1 MYFHVLRISNPGR
14 LRFAAVAADRV
25 DVLNNRRLTAVLPC
39 ALAALLVVAAACS
52 TSVSGPGGAASNGTS
67 SGSTATGTGAPA
79 KAWVADDLH
88 VVSQVAATD
97 QEALV
102 TAQDKDGTLEGTA
115 LDTAT
120 GKVLWQHANTPAD
133 GIQGVGILAPAPVKR
148 SGGWLAVEIEDAGG
162 KVALGDPYAYVAR
175 DSRTGKQVWRHPVSD
190 TSTFIPCGNL
200 FCFDTL
206 DDQYAGTLVA
216 VDPETGKTRWTY
228 AASTQFTFVGADA
241 KTIDIETLGTGTT
254 VIGLDAS
261 TGKVLWTSSGAA
273 ALGTGAT
280 TDAGWNSAAW
290 QDVVLADLDAD
301 SAHGPAG
308 TFAIDR
314 RTGKRLW
321 TAKGAHLPIVFLVGL
336 YRMNDFGTIQGD
348 GPVVLEQSTF
358 TSSTYEV
365 RALEGVDLHTGKVQ
379 WTIPVN
385 FSVKYAD
392 FAGTVPIGVVG
403 ADRTRAWVVDPT
415 GSKPFGFDPATGRS
429 VPVAGSGWSVTFGD
443 SKEVKVPALDESFTG
458 PVGTRH
464 LSVPGPKAVA
474 GGVPPAEYCAMAG
487 KVCAWLAGDLKLHGA
502 PGS

>member
-102 TAQDKDGTLEGTA
+102 TAEDKDGTLEGTA

-228 AASTQFTFVGADA
+228 AASNAVHVRGGRCQDDRHRDVGHGDDRHRARC
-241 KTIDIETLGTGTT
+241 
-254 VIGLDAS
+254 LDGQGPLDVERS
-261 TGKVLWTSSGAA
+261 CGAR
-273 ALGTGAT
+273 
-280 TDAGWNSAAW
+280 
-290 QDVVLADLDAD
+290 
-301 SAHGPAG
+301 
-308 TFAIDR
+308 DR
-314 RTGKRLW
+314 
-321 TAKGAHLPIVFLVGL
+321 
-336 YRMNDFGTIQGD
+336 GD
-348 GPVVLEQSTF
+348 HRQRG
-358 TSSTYEV
+358 
-365 RALEGVDLHTGKVQ
+365 
-379 WTIPVN
+379 
-385 FSVKYAD
+385 
-392 FAGTVPIGVVG
+392 GTVPRGETWSSPTSTPTVRTDRLGPSPSTG
-403 ADRTRAWVVDPT
+403 A
-415 GSKPFGFDPATGRS
+415 PAS
-429 VPVAGSGWSVTFGD
+429 GSGRPRAPISR
-443 SKEVKVPALDESFTG
+443 SCSSSACTG
-458 PVGTRH
+458 
-464 LSVPGPKAVA
+464 
-474 GGVPPAEYCAMAG
+474 
-487 KVCAWLAGDLKLHGA
+487 
-502 PGS
+502 